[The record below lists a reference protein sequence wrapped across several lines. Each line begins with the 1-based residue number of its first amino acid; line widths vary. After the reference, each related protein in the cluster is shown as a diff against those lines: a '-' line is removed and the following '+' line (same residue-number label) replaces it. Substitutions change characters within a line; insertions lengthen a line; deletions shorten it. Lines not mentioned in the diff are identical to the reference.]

1 MQHANYNMLTYK
13 KIIPGQ
19 IPDLAWYDPLPLT
32 EGRTYRTKQ
41 RVCRELHTINTTNS
55 AGQEGNVV
63 RSVGTDNVN
72 KELIQSNMDVNGL
85 LVSVQPGYIFN
96 DDLFDGFTRFN
107 SMLDLGWLHG
117 IFNDLELKEGFTVEE
132 MRDEIGLGANN
143 HPPSKSA
150 TINDFKKRLNGYI
163 SSYKSHH
170 NVLPTTGNCI
180 DWVNNI
186 PHSFVQ
192 KQVIDMVDL
201 CLKSHRCTAS
211 VVAFDY
217 AKTNTFAAKHCNDPL
232 NTIPLN
238 VSAQKGGG
246 LKGTYFDRAFIKSL
260 YAGGELSFLG
270 YTQGIEAEEIGY
282 FRGKAQDILD
292 AANKA
297 FEEAFQ
303 RRLKQGE
310 SFKMFSLEGFVPQI
324 IGEEDPKNIIK

>member
-1 MQHANYNMLTYK
+1 MLIYK

-19 IPDLAWYDPLPLT
+19 SPDITWYDQLELP
-32 EGRTYRTKQ
+32 EGRTYRVKK
-41 RVCRELHTINTTNS
+41 RVVRSLDLVNTTNS
-55 AGQEGNVV
+55 EGLEINVA

-72 KELIQSNMDVNGL
+72 QELIKNNMAVNGL
-85 LVSVQPGYIFN
+85 LVSVQPGYIFK
-96 DDLFDGFTRFN
+96 DELYDGFTRFG
-107 SMLDLGWLHG
+107 SMVDLGWLEG
-117 IFNDLELKEGFTVEE
+117 IFNELELKEGFTEQD

-163 SSYKSHH
+163 SSYKSHN

-192 KQVIDMVDL
+192 KQVIDMVDV

-211 VVAFDY
+211 VVAFDS
-217 AKTNTFAAKHCNDPL
+217 AKTNSFAAKHCDDPL

-238 VSAQKGGG
+238 VSAAKGGG
-246 LKGTYFDRAFIKSL
+246 LKGTYFDRALIKSL
-260 YAGGELSFLG
+260 YVGGDLSFLG
-270 YTQGIEAEEIGY
+270 YTQGIEAEEVGY
-282 FRGKAQDILD
+282 FREKAQEKID
-292 AANKA
+292 AANKS

-310 SFKMFSLEGFVPQI
+310 NFKMFSLEGFVPQI
-324 IGEEDPKNIIK
+324 IGEEDPKQLIK

>member
-1 MQHANYNMLTYK
+1 MLKYE

-19 IPDLAWYDPLPLT
+19 TPNLDWYKNLALP
-32 EGRTYRTKQ
+32 EGRTYRVTE
-41 RVCRELHTINTTNS
+41 RIICALDSVNTTNS

-72 KELIQSNMDVNGL
+72 QELIKNNMAVNGL
-85 LVSVQPGYIFN
+85 LTSVQPGYVFN
-96 DDLFDGFTRFN
+96 NDLYDGFTRFN
-107 SMLDLGWLHG
+107 SMLDLGWLEA
-117 IFNDLELKEGFTVEE
+117 IFNKLELKEGFTEQE

-143 HPPSKSA
+143 HTPSKGA

-163 SSYKSHH
+163 SSYKSHN

-192 KQVIDMVDL
+192 KQVIDLVDA

-211 VVAFDY
+211 VVAFD
-217 AKTNTFAAKHCNDPL
+217 AQKANSFAAKHCTSMNV
-232 NTIPLN
+232 IPLN
-238 VSAQKGGG
+238 VSAHKSGGV
-246 LKGTYFDRAFIKSL
+246 KGTYFDRAFINSL
-260 YAGGELSFLG
+260 NVSGDLSFIG
-270 YTQGIEAEEIGY
+270 YTQGIEAEEIDY
-282 FRGKAQDILD
+282 FRTKAQERID

-324 IGEEDPKNIIK
+324 IGEEDPKQIIK

>member
-1 MQHANYNMLTYK
+1 MLIFK
-13 KIIPGQ
+13 KIILGQ
-19 IPDLAWYDPLPLT
+19 DPDLSWYDPLELP
-32 EGRTYRTKQ
+32 EGRTYRVKR
-41 RVCRELHTINTTNS
+41 RVIRTLDSINTTNTS
-55 AGQEGNVV
+55 GQEVNVV

-72 KELIQSNMDVNGL
+72 LELIKNNMSVNGL
-85 LVSVQPGYIFN
+85 LVSVQPAFIYG
-96 DDLFDGFTRFN
+96 DDLFDGFTRYW
-107 SMLDLGWLHG
+107 SMIDLGWLKA
-117 IFNDLELKEGFTVEE
+117 IFNELELKEGFTEQE

-163 SSYKSHH
+163 ASYKSHH
-170 NVLPTTGNCI
+170 NTLPTTGNCI

-192 KQVIDMVDL
+192 KQVIDMVDI

-211 VVAFDY
+211 VVAFDS
-217 AKTNTFAAKHCNDPL
+217 AKTNSFAAKHCKDPA

-238 VSAQKGGG
+238 VSTGKGGSI
-246 LKGTYFDRAFIKSL
+246 KGTYFDRAMIKSL
-260 YAGGELSFLG
+260 YVAGDINFLG
-270 YTQGIEAEEIGY
+270 YTQGIEAEEICY
-282 FRGKAQDILD
+282 FREKAQEKIDI
-292 AANKA
+292 ANKA

-324 IGEEDPKNIIK
+324 IGEEDPKQIVK

>member
-1 MQHANYNMLTYK
+1 MLTYK

-19 IPDLAWYDPLPLT
+19 IPDLAWYDSLPLT

-107 SMLDLGWLHG
+107 SMLDLGWLEA
-117 IFNDLELKEGFTVEE
+117 IFNELELKEGFTEQE

-143 HPPSKSA
+143 HPPSKGA

-163 SSYKSHH
+163 SSYKSF
-170 NVLPTTGNCI
+170 NNTLPTTGNCI

-192 KQVIDMVDL
+192 KQVIDLVDN

-211 VVAFDY
+211 VVSFDSK
-217 AKTNTFAAKHCNDPL
+217 KTNTFAAKHCDDPM
-232 NTIPLN
+232 NTLPLN
-238 VSAQKGGG
+238 VSADKGGG
-246 LKGTYFDRAFIKSL
+246 VKGTYFDRVLIKSL
-260 YAGGELSFLG
+260 YVGGDISFLG
-270 YTQGIEAEEIGY
+270 YTQGIEAEDISY
-282 FRGKAQDILD
+282 FREKAYDKIN

-297 FEEAFQ
+297 FEQAFQ
-303 RRLKQGE
+303 KRLKEGE

-324 IGEEDPKNIIK
+324 IGEEDPKQIVK

>member
-1 MQHANYNMLTYK
+1 MLEYHK
-13 KIIPGQ
+13 VIPGQ
-19 IPDLAWYDPLPLT
+19 KPDLAWYDSLPLP
-32 EGRTYRTKQ
+32 EGRTYRVKR
-41 RVCRELHTINTTNS
+41 RVCRELDSINTTNS
-55 AGQEGNVV
+55 TGQEDNVV

-72 KELIQSNMDVNGL
+72 LELIMNNMAVNGL
-85 LVSVQPGYIFN
+85 LTSVQPGYIYKN
-96 DDLFDGFTRFN
+96 DLFDSFTRYK
-107 SMLDLGWLHG
+107 SMLNLGWLHG
-117 IFNDLELKEGFTVEE
+117 IFNELELKEGFTVEE

-143 HPPSKSA
+143 HPPSKAA
-150 TINDFKKRLNGYI
+150 TINDFKKRLNGHI
-163 SSYKSHH
+163 SSYKSEH
-170 NVLPTTGNCI
+170 NVLPSTGHCL

-192 KQVIDMVDL
+192 KQVIDLVDH

-211 VVAFDY
+211 VVAFDS
-217 AKTNTFAAKHCNDPL
+217 AKTNSFAAKHCSNPT

-246 LKGTYFDRAFIKSL
+246 IKSTYFDRALIKSMFL
-260 YAGGELSFLG
+260 SGDVSFLG

-282 FRGKAQDILD
+282 FRSKTQEKID
-292 AANKA
+292 AANNA

>member
-1 MQHANYNMLTYK
+1 MLTYK

-19 IPDLAWYDPLPLT
+19 TPDLAWYDNLELP
-32 EGRTYRTKQ
+32 EGRTYRVKR
-41 RVCRELHTINTTNS
+41 RVVRPLDQINTTNS

-72 KELIQSNMDVNGL
+72 QELIKNNMAVNGL

-107 SMLDLGWLHG
+107 SMLDLGWLEA
-117 IFNDLELKEGFTVEE
+117 IFNELELKEGFTEQE

-143 HPPSKSA
+143 HPPSKGA

-163 SSYKSHH
+163 SSFKSF
-170 NVLPTTGNCI
+170 NNTLPTTGNCI

-192 KQVIDMVDL
+192 KQVIDLVDN

-211 VVAFDY
+211 VVSFDSK
-217 AKTNTFAAKHCNDPL
+217 KTNTFAAKHCDDPM
-232 NTIPLN
+232 NTLPLN
-238 VSAQKGGG
+238 VSADKGGG
-246 LKGTYFDRAFIKSL
+246 VKGTYFDRVLIKSL
-260 YAGGELSFLG
+260 YVGGDISFLG
-270 YTQGIEAEEIGY
+270 YTQGIEAEDISY
-282 FRGKAQDILD
+282 FREKAYDKIN

-297 FEEAFQ
+297 FEQAFQ
-303 RRLKQGE
+303 KRLKEGE

-324 IGEEDPKNIIK
+324 IGEEDPKQIVK

>member
-1 MQHANYNMLTYK
+1 MLKYE

-19 IPDLAWYDPLPLT
+19 SPDITWYSELELP
-32 EGRTYRTKQ
+32 EGRTYRVKN
-41 RVCRELHTINTTNS
+41 RVVRSLDSVNTTNS
-55 AGQEGNVV
+55 EGLETNVV

-72 KELIQSNMDVNGL
+72 QELIKNNMAVNGL
-85 LVSVQPGYIFN
+85 LTSVQPGYLFN
-96 DDLFDGFTRFN
+96 DDLYDGFTRFG
-107 SMLDLGWLHG
+107 SMIELGWLEG
-117 IFNDLELKEGFTVEE
+117 IFNDLELKEGFTEQE

-163 SSYKSHH
+163 SSYKSH
-170 NVLPTTGNCI
+170 NNILPTTGNCI

-211 VVAFDY
+211 VVAFD
-217 AKTNTFAAKHCNDPL
+217 AQKTNSFAAKHCVNST
-232 NTIPLN
+232 NVIPLN
-238 VSAQKGGG
+238 VSPQKNGGI
-246 LKGTYFDRAFIKSL
+246 KGTYFDRAFINSL
-260 YAGGELSFLG
+260 NVSGDLTFIG
-270 YTQGIEAEEIGY
+270 YTQGIEAEEIDY
-282 FRGKAQDILD
+282 FRGKAQERID

-310 SFKMFSLEGFVPQI
+310 NFKMFSLEGFVPQI
-324 IGEEDPKNIIK
+324 IGEEDPKQIVK